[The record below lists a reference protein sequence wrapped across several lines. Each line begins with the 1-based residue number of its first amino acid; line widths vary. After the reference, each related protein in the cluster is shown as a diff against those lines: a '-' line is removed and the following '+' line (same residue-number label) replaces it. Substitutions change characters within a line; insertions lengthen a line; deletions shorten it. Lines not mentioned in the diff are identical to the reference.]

1 MAHKGEEWIA
11 RRVREASLW
20 TKAEGEP
27 ASYSPGMS
35 VIPAFCAVEAGGSEV
50 QGQPGL

>member
-1 MAHKGEEWIA
+1 MDSQQTQGTRFWVLWNCETMAHKGEECIA

-27 ASYSPGMS
+27 ASYSQ
-35 VIPAFCAVEAGGSEV
+35 AC
-50 QGQPGL
+50 L